1 MKVVANASSYRVKCP
16 SCLSIIEF
24 QRHET
29 RDCLHVGGLHFRG
42 IECPVCKRTICVT
55 SRQSAG
61 APDEFRDSIEAVYQE
76 EDKGSSL

>member
-16 SCLSIIEF
+16 SCLSTIEF

-61 APDEFRDSIEAVYQE
+61 APDEFCDSVGAVYQE
-76 EDKGSSL
+76 ELK